1 VSADDSHPGRAGSSK
16 LNAPLDAPVEGAH
29 GKIGPTAHYTAY
41 VWHRLGL
48 PHAAHFKT
56 GTGRVLYWGFFAMGE
71 WATRLSSA
79 VPSMR
84 DYLEYRHRLI
94 DAVLAV
100 EEPDRVIEVGAGLS
114 PRAVAWVL
122 DHGVPAVELDLPAMA
137 AAKRERIAQLPA
149 AARQRLEGRHT
160 VLDVDALA
168 PGFPDRLAEVV
179 GGARR
184 PVVIAE
190 GVMSYFDDQRRQQ
203 LITGIA
209 EGLRR
214 AGGGL
219 YVCDTHT
226 RTAQARVGK
235 ATTVLKTAIR
245 ALTRQRRALSAYP
258 DQTALFRAF
267 RTAGFDAAAIVDA
280 ADHVE
285 AQPRLRVLSSPALV
299 VTGRVTAG

>member
-1 VSADDSHPGRAGSSK
+1 MSADDSQTGRARPWGPR
-16 LNAPLDAPVEGAH
+16 AGAEPPVEGAH

-48 PHAAHFKT
+48 PHAEHFKT
-56 GTGRVLYWGFFAMGE
+56 STGRVLYWGFFALGE
-71 WATRLSSA
+71 WATRLSAA

-94 DAVLAV
+94 DAVLEV
-100 EEPDRVIEVGAGLS
+100 EEPDRLIEVGAGLS
-114 PRAVAWVL
+114 PRGVAWVL
-122 DHGVPAVELDLPAMA
+122 DRGVPAVELDLPAMA
-137 AAKRERIAQLPA
+137 AAKRERIATLPRQ
-149 AARQRLEGRHT
+149 ARERLAGRHS
-160 VLDVDALA
+160 VLDVDALS
-168 PGFPDRLAEVV
+168 PDFPLLLAEAV

-190 GVMSYFDDQRRQQ
+190 GVMSYFDDVRRQQ

-209 EGLRR
+209 DGLRR

-226 RTAQARVGK
+226 RTAQAKVGT
-235 ATTVLKTAIR
+235 AATVLKTAIR
-245 ALTRQRRALSAYP
+245 ALTRQRRALSAYA
-258 DQTALFRAF
+258 DEAALFGAF
-267 RTAGFDAAAIVDA
+267 SAAGFDAAAVVDPR
-280 ADHVE
+280 DHV
-285 AQPRLRVLSSPALV
+285 AAVPRLRQLSSPALI